1 MEIIN
6 DILSNKTIKP
16 KEKTEAISEWI
27 KTNPDKVN
35 NLIELAAT
43 AKDPIKATIIESMEY
58 ASKTKPDVASIEWLH
73 FVSDTLSAKAPRI
86 KWESAKVIGN
96 IAHRYPESLDQAI
109 SNLLINSEH
118 SGTVVRWSAAFALG
132 EIIKLSIDS
141 YSELIDA
148 VENIMNREEKPS
160 IKKIY
165 QAALKKVKKNG

>member
-1 MEIIN
+1 MRIIN
-6 DILSNKTIKP
+6 DKLSNKTLKP
-16 KEKTEAISEWI
+16 KEITEAISEWI

-35 NLIELAAT
+35 NLIELAAIS
-43 AKDPIKATIIESMEY
+43 KDPVRATIIESMEY
-58 ASKTKPDVASIEWLH
+58 ATKTNPDVASIEWFH
-73 FVSDTLSAKAPRI
+73 FVSGTLSDKAPRI

-96 IAHRYPESLDQAI
+96 IAHRYPEILDQAI

-132 EIIKLSIDS
+132 EIIKLRIDS